1 MRYLS
6 TNVLTVKGSLSSVKA
21 VKDLVCGDHEEIWF
35 DIAVPFPK
43 ALNPLFRTRDNIFTI
58 NKDIPKGIGKLTPA
72 KFIEALAYLNKYF
85 RKDVYIIEDIEKRF
99 ENNDWFK
106 PRQSVQTSIERMQNH
121 YLSLDKVHADYAK
134 SVLNDTFVKQLLDA
148 MQYNKDEICH
158 NFYGTF
164 SAYTWLKSNWG
175 SNGGWNHIDY
185 DYSVDET
192 NDAAS
197 LVVMFEMDY
206 APPFPWFYPLLETIK
221 TNGIGEVDV
230 LLEYACTMSKEYGS
244 LGLNLDGESYGEDH
258 NKDNSHKARTL
269 LKKVEAK
276 RKVDAVA

>member
-43 ALNPLFRTRDNIFTI
+43 ALNSLFKTVDNIFTI

-72 KFIEALAYLNKYF
+72 KFIEALADLNKYF

-106 PRQSVQTSIERMQNH
+106 PRQAVQTSIERMQNH
-121 YLSLDKVHADYAK
+121 YLSVDKEHADYAK
-134 SVLNDTFVKQLLDA
+134 SVLNDGFVKQLLAA
-148 MQYNKDEICH
+148 MEYNKGEICD
-158 NFYGTF
+158 NLYGTF

-175 SNGGWNHIDY
+175 SDGGWNHIDY
-185 DYSVDET
+185 DYTVNEI
-192 NDAAS
+192 NDSAS
-197 LVVMFEMDY
+197 LVIMFEMDY

-221 TNGIGEVDV
+221 TNRIGDVDV
-230 LLEYACTMSKEYGS
+230 LLEYACKVSKDYGS

-258 NKDNSHKARTL
+258 NKGNQNQAYAL
-269 LKKVEAK
+269 LEKVEAK
-276 RKVDAVA
+276 RKVDTVA